1 MARQEEMEE
10 NLERMNVL
18 QDEIEEKIEG
28 FSLGIENVHVEVKK
42 SKNCKPYQ

>member
-18 QDEIEEKIEG
+18 QEEIEEKIEG
-28 FSLGIENVHVEVKK
+28 FSLGIENIRVEVKK
-42 SKNCKPYQ
+42 CKNCKP